1 MAKTSAV
8 TIKDVA
14 RRAGVSIA
22 TVSYVLNE
30 SASVSEATRARVL
43 ETVAELGYRPS
54 AIARG
59 LRARESRII
68 GYSWH
73 RVPADRWH
81 PILDRF
87 LYSMTGAAEAQGYQI
102 LTFTSALDSKPWR
115 PYEELLL
122 TGRVDGFILSDTE
135 RDDERIRYLL
145 DRGFPFVAFGRAN
158 EEWDF
163 PYVDV
168 DGEAGIRQAVE
179 HLVALAHRRI
189 GLIAWPEPSLV
200 GHYRH
205 RGYVTAL
212 HSASISFDPAWVVRT
227 EHTEAAG
234 RQAMHALLS
243 LPADSR
249 PTAVIAVSD
258 LMAIGAI
265 NAIYEAGLQPGQ
277 DIGVV
282 GFDDIPTAQ
291 YFRPSLTT
299 LRQPIAEVG
308 ERVVN
313 MLLRLIRGEEL
324 AERTVLVAPKLIVRE
339 SSGHMA
345 TQFAGV

>member
-1 MAKTSAV
+1 MMRTPVV

-30 SASVSEATRARVL
+30 SAPISEATRARVL
-43 ETVAELGYRPS
+43 AAAAELGYRPS

-59 LRARESRII
+59 LRAQESRII

-73 RVPADRWH
+73 QLPPNHWN

-87 LYSMTGAAEAQGYQI
+87 LYSMANAAEAQGYHI
-102 LTFTSALDSKPWR
+102 LTFTSPPDSEPWL
-115 PYEELLL
+115 PYEELIL
-122 TGRVDGFILSDTE
+122 TGRVDGFIVSNTN
-135 RDDERIRYLL
+135 RDDKRIRYLL
-145 DRGFPFVAFGRAN
+145 DNGFPFVAFGRAN

-168 DGEAGIRQAVE
+168 DGEAGIHQAVE
-179 HLVALAHRRI
+179 HLLALGHRRI
-189 GLIAWPEPSLV
+189 GLIAWPEVSLT
-200 GHYRH
+200 GHYRYQ
-205 RGYVTAL
+205 GYVAALQTAG
-212 HSASISFDPAWVVRT
+212 ISPDPAWIART
-227 EHTEAAG
+227 EHTEASG
-234 RQAMHALLS
+234 RQAMRVLLS
-243 LPADSR
+243 LPPDRR
-249 PTAVIAVSD
+249 PTAVVALSD

-265 NAIYEAGLQPGQ
+265 NAIYEAGLQPGR
-277 DIGVV
+277 DVAIV

-291 YFRPSLTT
+291 YLQPPLTT

-308 ERVVN
+308 RRMVN

-324 AERTVLVAPKLIVRE
+324 TERQALLPPTLIVRD
-339 SSGHMA
+339 SSGK
-345 TQFAGV
+345 GVA

>member
-1 MAKTSAV
+1 MAKTPTV

-22 TVSYVLNE
+22 TVSYVLNR

-43 ETVAELGYRPS
+43 EAVAELGYRPS

-59 LRARESRII
+59 LRAQESRVI
-68 GYSWH
+68 GYSWL

-87 LYSMTGAAEAQGYQI
+87 LYSMTEAAEAQGYQI
-102 LTFTSALDSKPWR
+102 LTFTRAQGDKPWL
-115 PYEELLL
+115 PYQELLL
-122 TGRVDGFILSDTE
+122 TGRVDGFILSETN
-135 RDDERIRYLL
+135 RDDERISYLL
-145 DRGFPFVAFGRAN
+145 ERGFPFVAFGRAN

-163 PYVDV
+163 PYLDV
-168 DGEAGIRQAVE
+168 DNEAGLRLAVD
-179 HLVALAHRRI
+179 HLVALGHRRI

-200 GHYRH
+200 GHYRY
-205 RGYVTAL
+205 RGYVLAL
-212 HSASISFDPAWVVRT
+212 ESAGISLDPAWIVRT

-234 RQAMHALLS
+234 RQAMRTLLD
-243 LPADSR
+243 LPPRHR
-249 PTAVIAVSD
+249 PTAVVAVSD

-265 NAIYEAGLQPGQ
+265 NATYEAGLHPGR
-277 DIGVV
+277 DVAVV

-291 YFRPSLTT
+291 YLRPSLTT
-299 LRQPIAEVG
+299 LRQPIDEVG

-313 MLLRLIRGEEL
+313 MLLQLIRGEEL
-324 AERTVLVAPKLIVRE
+324 AQRRVLLAPTLIVRE
-339 SSGHMA
+339 SCGSA
-345 TQFAGV
+345 TEDT

>member
-1 MAKTSAV
+1 MAKTSSV

-22 TVSYVLNE
+22 TVSYVLNK
-30 SASVSEATRARVL
+30 SAPVSEATRSRVL
-43 ETVAELGYRPS
+43 AAAADLGYRPS
-54 AIARG
+54 AMARG
-59 LRARESRII
+59 LRAQESRII

-81 PILDRF
+81 PILDCF
-87 LYSMTGAAEAQGYQI
+87 LYSMAEAAEAQGYHI
-102 LTFTSALDSKPWR
+102 LTFTGGSDGKPWL
-115 PYEELLL
+115 PYEELML
-122 TGRVDGFILSDTE
+122 TGRVDGFILSETNRE
-135 RDDERIRYLL
+135 DERIRYLRN
-145 DRGFPFVAFGRAN
+145 RGFPFVAFGRAN

-179 HLVALAHRRI
+179 HLVALGHRRI
-189 GLIAWPEPSLV
+189 GLLAWPEASLV
-200 GHYRH
+200 GHH
-205 RGYVTAL
+205 RYQGYVAAL
-212 HSASISFDPAWVVRT
+212 RSARISLDPAWIVRT

-234 RQAMHALLS
+234 RQGMHGLLG
-243 LPADSR
+243 LPPARR
-249 PTAVIAVSD
+249 PTAVVAVSD

-265 NAIYEAGLQPGQ
+265 NAIYEAGHQPGR
-277 DIGVV
+277 DLAVV

-291 YFRPSLTT
+291 YLHPPLTT

-313 MLLRLIRGEEL
+313 MLLGVIRGQDL
-324 AERTVLVAPKLIVRE
+324 AERSVLLPPRLIVRD
-339 SSGHMA
+339 SSG
-345 TQFAGV
+345 GVVV